1 MTSKNLILGLAAL
14 AAVGLIAI
22 PAQAGGKP
30 GKVRIGFQVNVGTA
44 PHRSGRADRGRHEW
58 REQRVW
64 VPGRYEVKWVER
76 RQPDRF
82 EWQTV
87 SVKLP
92 DRHEWRTE
100 RAWVPGSVT
109 FREKRYLLRPG
120 YWDTRFVG
128 GHPRRI
134 QRVWIPPQYGSR
146 RIPVEQPGRF
156 EERRIR
162 VTVPGGYRQEKRQV
176 CVPGETYRVQERVW
190 CPAHHETKRIKVWV
204 PGATCAPRKKL
215 VIGGNHGGFGFSL
228 SFSR

>member
-14 AAVGLIAI
+14 AAVGLFAI

-76 RQPDRF
+76 RQPNRY

-109 FREKRYLLRPG
+109 FREERYPPSSRLL
-120 YWDTRFVG
+120 
-128 GHPRRI
+128 GHPVRRPSPAAHPASVDTAAV
-134 QRVWIPPQYGSR
+134 RFAPDSDGTTRPLGGTARPRDDSR
-146 RIPVEQPGRF
+146 RLPAR
-156 EERRIR
+156 
-162 VTVPGGYRQEKRQV
+162 K
-176 CVPGETYRVQERVW
+176 ETGLRS
-190 CPAHHETKRIKVWV
+190 
-204 PGATCAPRKKL
+204 G
-215 VIGGNHGGFGFSL
+215 
-228 SFSR
+228 